1 MTDTKTEIMSN
12 KIGQILAEDMQYPLE
27 NTLLYAEVDSNW
39 ASPSIFKDLG
49 NQILFRRSYSK
60 LTYPL
65 LDLWELSDPDK
76 RWSAVEYVVRNG
88 RFDASFTYPEDLDPE
103 EDRGDRR
110 DRVVRKYFGDKPIR
124 YPPFS
129 DDDDDE
135 DVFEL

>member
-1 MTDTKTEIMSN
+1 MDFQTENMLN
-12 KIGQILAEDMQYPLE
+12 AIGQILAQDQEFPLN
-27 NTLLYAEVDSNW
+27 NTLLYAEVDFNW
-39 ASPSIFKDLG
+39 VSPSIFKDLG
-49 NQILFRRSYSK
+49 DHILYRSSYNN

-65 LDLWELSDPDK
+65 LDLWALSDLDK
-76 RWSAVEYVVRNG
+76 RWSAIEYVIRNG